1 MSDSGSM
8 VGRVEFGGGDG
19 VRSTQVSVESSDAV
33 TFCRFEGVNSG
44 VADRAGRGAVVGMYR
59 FCDRFAT
66 GSRIFSDTEDV
77 SEDILIPLPHL
88 RRKEY
93 RRGAGSSSTPH
104 ATRLADAVVSGGEDP
119 SAEMFIQW
127 TIPVC
132 DYDSLT
138 EIEPSNCQIWA
149 CLAWKVFRTCR
160 EMYHSENEGWP
171 YYDF

>member
-1 MSDSGSM
+1 MKKYDFTPEEVLKSAWETQKRLRTFGSN
-8 VGRVEFGGGDG
+8 RP
-19 VRSTQVSVESSDAV
+19 
-33 TFCRFEGVNSG
+33 
-44 VADRAGRGAVVGMYR
+44 
-59 FCDRFAT
+59 
-66 GSRIFSDTEDV
+66 DV
-77 SEDILIPLPHL
+77 F
-88 RRKEY
+88 
-93 RRGAGSSSTPH
+93 
-104 ATRLADAVVSGGEDP
+104 TRLADAVVSGGEDP

-160 EMYHSENEGWP
+160 EMYYSENEGWP